1 MTKNSSKK
9 VDNISKS
16 VIKKIK
22 KEVEKSGHPVSLK
35 TSIILNK
42 KGWYVRNA
50 PRYFDSN
57 LKISREIDI
66 VAQKKSIYVKDAI
79 DVLIIECKKSKG
91 KPWVFFR
98 QNKFNADVLSLNVD
112 MAETTEGAIYDWL
125 GKHIFKK
132 HYYYKRPCH
141 TYYFVANANPAS
153 KAGKQIFDATEQV
166 LSALRF
172 YLVQRFNLF
181 SEYRLKPK
189 IPTFFYPIIVFD
201 GKMFEVSVEEA
212 DINIKETDWI
222 SLWIEKELK
231 EPLLMKFLYRQGF
244 RRVVYSKPIV
254 IDIVKLDYF
263 EEFLKNFDKLSSD
276 QK

>member
-1 MTKNSSKK
+1 MSKTI
-9 VDNISKS
+9 IS
-16 VIKKIK
+16 KIK

-35 TSIILNK
+35 ASIILNK

-50 PRYFDSN
+50 PRYFNPN

-79 DVLIIECKKSKG
+79 DVLIIECKKSKD

-98 QNKFNADVLSLNVD
+98 QNRFNIDVLSLNVD

-132 HYYYKRPCH
+132 HYYYKRPCY
-141 TYYFVANANPAS
+141 TYYFVANANPDS

-172 YLVQRFNLF
+172 YLVQKSNLF

-201 GKMFEVSVEEA
+201 GKMFEVSVEES
-212 DINIKETDWI
+212 DINVKETNWI
-222 SLWIEKELK
+222 SLWIEKELE